1 MINSTKY
8 KWIVAIT
15 LLVLVLLSGI
25 ALILGPTK
33 INFIE
38 LWQSLTS
45 ESDGHTND
53 GIWQVITQIRL
64 PRVVMAILAGTALS
78 ASGGAFQSVFRNP
91 MSDPY
96 VLGISSGAS
105 VGATIA
111 IVLGLQSG
119 LIGIPVFA
127 FLGACLSLIVVY
139 WLAFSLRQSEQNTL
153 LLAGIAM
160 SFMLGAIVSLLLVI
174 HRDKM
179 ESIIFW
185 TLGGFNAISWQQ
197 IWIVFPVVVFSL
209 IMLFKYSKDLNLLA
223 MGNETAHSLGINVKR
238 KVAIILLISALC
250 VSIVVAYS
258 GVIGFVGLI
267 VPHMVRFTVGADNRK
282 LLPLAAL
289 WGGIFLIIAD
299 TLARTVV
306 QPGELP
312 VGSIT
317 ALFGAPYFFFIL
329 IKKSRSHV

>member
-1 MINSTKY
+1 MITSAKY
-8 KWIVAIT
+8 KWTVVLT
-15 LLVLVLLSGI
+15 LLILLLLSGF
-25 ALILGPTK
+25 ALALGPTN
-33 INFIE
+33 ISLSH
-38 LWQSLTS
+38 LWQSIISPSKLPYGVNQILS
-45 ESDGHTND
+45 
-53 GIWQVITQIRL
+53 QIRL
-64 PRVVMAILAGTALS
+64 PRLVMALLAGMALS
-78 ASGGAFQSVFRNP
+78 ASGGAFQSIFRNP

-111 IVLGLQSG
+111 IVLGFQTG
-119 LIGIPVFA
+119 LLSIPFFA
-127 FLGACLSLIVVY
+127 FLGACLSLGVVY
-139 WLAFSLRQSEQNTL
+139 WLAFSLKQSEQNTL

-160 SFMLGAIVSLLLVI
+160 SLMLGAVVSLLLVI
-174 HRDKM
+174 NRDQM

-197 IWIVFPVVVFSL
+197 IWIVCPVVVFSL
-209 IMLFKYSKDLNLLA
+209 IMLYKYSKDLNLLA
-223 MGNETAHSLGINVKR
+223 MGNETAHSLGINVKQ
-238 KVAIILLISALC
+238 KVAIILLISALS

-267 VPHMVRFTVGADNRK
+267 VPHMVRFMIGADNRR
-282 LLPLAAL
+282 LLPLSAL
-289 WGGIFLIIAD
+289 WGGIFLILAD
-299 TLARTVV
+299 TVARTLV

-329 IKKSRSHV
+329 IKKSRCHV

>member
-1 MINSTKY
+1 MINSAKY
-8 KWIVAIT
+8 KWIIT
-15 LLVLVLLSGI
+15 VTLI
-25 ALILGPTK
+25 ALLLFSCLALVIGPTK
-33 INFIE
+33 VHLSE
-38 LWQSLTS
+38 LWQYIITGSSQEEIT
-45 ESDGHTND
+45 

-64 PRVVMAILAGTALS
+64 PRVVMALLAGTALS

-111 IVLGLQSG
+111 IVLGLQAG
-119 LIGIPVFA
+119 LFGIPIFA
-127 FLGACLSLIVVY
+127 FLGACLSLVVVY

-174 HRDKM
+174 HRDQM

-197 IWIVFPVVVFSL
+197 IWIVTPVVVLSL

-223 MGNETAHSLGINVKR
+223 MGNETAHSLGINVKK
-238 KVAIILLISALC
+238 KVGIILLISALS

-267 VPHMVRFTVGADNRK
+267 VPHMARFTVGADNRK
-282 LLPLAAL
+282 LLPISAL

-329 IKKSRSHV
+329 IKKSKRHV

>member
-1 MINSTKY
+1 MISAAKY
-8 KWIVAIT
+8 KWIVIAT
-15 LLVLVLLSGI
+15 LVALVLLSCI
-25 ALILGPTK
+25 ALLLGPT
-33 INFIE
+33 NLDFAA
-38 LWQSLTS
+38 LYDSLSGDSANSQS
-45 ESDGHTND
+45 N

-78 ASGGAFQSVFRNP
+78 ASGSAFQSIFRNP

-111 IVLGLQSG
+111 IVLGIQGG
-119 LIGIPVFA
+119 LLGIPIFA
-127 FLGACLSLIVVY
+127 FLGACSALIVVY
-139 WLAFSLRQSEQNTL
+139 WLAFSLKQSEQNTL

-160 SFMLGAIVSLLLVI
+160 SLMLGAIVSLLLVI
-174 HRDKM
+174 HRDQM

-197 IWIVFPVVVFSL
+197 IWIVTPVVIFSL
-209 IMLFKYSKDLNLLA
+209 IMLFKYAKDLNLLA
-223 MGNETAHSLGINVKR
+223 MGNETAHSLGINVKK
-238 KVAIILLISALC
+238 KVAVILLISALS

-329 IKKSRSHV
+329 IKRSKSHV

>member
-1 MINSTKY
+1 MITSVKY

-15 LLVLVLLSGI
+15 LIVLLLFSSV
-25 ALILGPTK
+25 ALMLGPTK
-33 INFIE
+33 IS
-38 LWQSLTS
+38 LPQMWQSIVLSGNVSSSTGQIIS
-45 ESDGHTND
+45 
-53 GIWQVITQIRL
+53 QIRL
-64 PRVVMAILAGTALS
+64 PRVVMALLAGMALS

-111 IVLGLQSG
+111 IVLGLQGG
-119 LIGIPVFA
+119 LLSIPLFA
-127 FLGACLSLIVVY
+127 FLGACLALGVVY
-139 WLAFSLRQSEQNTL
+139 WLAFSLKQSEQNTL

-160 SFMLGAIVSLLLVI
+160 SLMLGAIVSLLLVI
-174 HRDKM
+174 NRDKM

-197 IWIVFPVVVFSL
+197 IWVVAPIVLFAL
-209 IMLFKYSKDLNLLA
+209 IMLYKYSKDLNLLA
-223 MGNETAHSLGINVKR
+223 MGNETAHSLGINVKQ
-238 KVAIILLISALC
+238 KVAIILLISALS

-267 VPHMVRFTVGADNRK
+267 VPHMVRFIIGADNRR
-282 LLPLAAL
+282 LLPLSAL

-299 TLARTVV
+299 SMARTVV

-329 IKKSRSHV
+329 IKKSRRHV